1 MAVFHGKIGEVQW
14 DTDTGG
20 TDTEIEHIQ
29 NWTAN
34 VTADLA
40 EATAMGD
47 TYKTHTVGFFDW
59 TATATGYMPAAG
71 LDVPLAGGSQ
81 EALGENSAKARL
93 ELFFDNVGGDA
104 NEALLHGYCVCNDIS
119 MNVDAD
125 GNPTVTYS
133 FQGKSALTYATTD
146 PADT

>member
-1 MAVFHGKIGEVQW
+1 MAVFHGKIGEVRW
-14 DTDTGG
+14 DTSTGN
-20 TDTEIEHIQ
+20 EVEVEHIT

-34 VTADLA
+34 VVADLA

-59 TATATGYMPAAG
+59 TATATGYIDTAG
-71 LDVPLAGGSQ
+71 LDVPLATGGT
-81 EALGENSAKARL
+81 EAIGENTPARL
-93 ELFFDNVGGDA
+93 ELFFDNVGGA
-104 NEALLHGYCVCNDIS
+104 GNEALLYGTAICNDIS

-133 FQGKSALTYATTD
+133 FQGQSALTYATTD
-146 PADT
+146 PA